1 MACGCVSAADALS
14 VRALRMAS
22 SGSLLVRRYTPG
34 YVLALRSYP
43 YYPIGVGKT
52 GKTAVLLVDSIT

>member
-34 YVLALRSYP
+34 YVFSSHE
-43 YYPIGVGKT
+43 V
-52 GKTAVLLVDSIT
+52 TAGAIHGQTILLVL